1 VAKSLLYTSKQHMV
15 EVSWCY
21 SVPSPR

>member
-1 VAKSLLYTSKQHMV
+1 VAKSLLYTSKQHVV